1 MDGFQMKYRKAMLC
15 LAIGYGLSASVYAN
29 QADTFSQC
37 TQSSVFG
44 GQWMSSSFFKTCLLS
59 PYGTTVLESRIEQT
73 KNYFPIDYAL
83 KFVNGS
89 SATIRLSLIDEKY
102 CKNPSEEVMLSA
114 KQEVYSGRTCIFLKS
129 HRGIAIEV
137 VATNWAPSVLRA
149 RRRLISS
156 FRFQIN
162 SFYCTSFVQQAC
174 SSFEYLSVRFRFDE
188 GSLGWGSSKR
198 FDLLSPQIQTWRLPT
213 EMP

>member
-1 MDGFQMKYRKAMLC
+1 MKCLKAMLC
-15 LAIGYGLSASVYAN
+15 LVIGYGLSASVYAN
-29 QADTFSQC
+29 EADTFSQC
-37 TQSSVFG
+37 TQSSLFG
-44 GQWMSSSFFKTCLLS
+44 GQWMSSSFFNTCLLS
-59 PYGTTVLESRIEQT
+59 PNGTAVIESRIEQT
-73 KNYFPIDYAL
+73 KNYFPINYAL

-102 CKNPSEEVMLSA
+102 CKNPSEEVMLRA
-114 KQEVYSGRTCIFLKS
+114 NQEFYSGRTCVFLKS

-137 VATNWAPSVLRA
+137 VAKNWAPSVLRA

-162 SFYCTSFVQQAC
+162 SFYCTSFVQHAC
-174 SSFEYLSVRFRFDE
+174 SSSEYLSVRFWFDE
-188 GSLGWGSSKR
+188 DSLDWASSNQ
-198 FDLLSPQIQTWRLPT
+198 FDFLSHQSQTWRLPT